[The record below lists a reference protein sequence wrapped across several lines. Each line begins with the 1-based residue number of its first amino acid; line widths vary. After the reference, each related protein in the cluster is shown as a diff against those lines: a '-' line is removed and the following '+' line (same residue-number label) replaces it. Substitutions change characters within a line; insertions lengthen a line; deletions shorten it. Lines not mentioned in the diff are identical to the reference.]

1 MNRLVMNPTIR
12 HQRSKFDMSNTLIT
26 TFNAGKLIPLGD
38 PIEVLPGD
46 TFKIG
51 VNSFIRMQTL
61 VKAPMDNLDLDI
73 WAFFVPN
80 RIVWEHF
87 EQFMGDNDQGPW
99 TEGQVEYNIP
109 QITAPTGGWAEKTV
123 ADYFGLPTKVG
134 NISVSHIPFR
144 CYCQIFNDWFRNQNA
159 QQFAYINKGD
169 ATTTGTNGTNWIT
182 DAITGGELL
191 PVAKKPDYFTTGLP
205 NAQKGEPV
213 TIPLGTTAPVYAGAE
228 DTDVIAKY
236 GAKTLHWQNGTNNN
250 NTPLII
256 TAGKQ
261 PGTEKMY
268 YTYGNKTSNVEN
280 QTTITPSNLI
290 TDLSEATASTI
301 NTLRQAFQIQKYL
314 ERNAI
319 FGTRY
324 REFLKGHFGVTSPDA
339 RLQVSEFLGGKT
351 IPISITPIVQT
362 SGSSDT
368 TTPQGNIAG
377 MSATG
382 DKSYLF
388 TKSFV
393 EHGYIILLGAVRV
406 HKHTYQQG
414 IRRLWSRKSRFDL
427 YDPLFANL
435 GNQAT
440 LNKEIFAQGTEEDE
454 EVFNYQEYGA
464 DYRFRPNIV
473 TGEIRSNAT
482 ATQQIWS
489 FADYYT
495 QLPRY
500 SGEWMEENKSN
511 IDKTLAVPST
521 TADQFIAN
529 FYFKITA
536 VRPMP
541 LYSMPGFIDHH

>member
-46 TFKIG
+46 TFRIA

-169 ATTTGTNGTNWIT
+169 ATTTGTNGNNWIT

-213 TIPLGTTAPVYAGAE
+213 TIPLGTTAP
-228 DTDVIAKY
+228 I
-236 GAKTLHWQNGTNNN
+236 TNNAEATNLFSPSWRNSTGGLIN
-250 NTPLII
+250 NPSSIL
-256 TAGKQ
+256 AGE
-261 PGTEKMY
+261 GARANMTL
-268 YTYGNKTSNVEN
+268 TGNTDTSAVKNVAYLSLN
-280 QTTITPSNLI
+280 A
-290 TDLSEATASTI
+290 DLSEATASTI

-362 SGSSDT
+362 SGSNDN

-382 DKSYLF
+382 DESYLF

-414 IRRLWSRKSRFDL
+414 IRKLWSRKSRFDL

-473 TGEIRSNAT
+473 TGEIRSNAS

-529 FYFKITA
+529 FYFRITA